1 MSWKPRTEDDISC
14 DWKGPAPDW
23 KGPAP
28 RHHWCGRRARY
39 FYIDVLGNLCAR
51 CYEHRFIEDAKIITK
66 DEFLVQALM
75 DL

>member
-14 DWKGPAPDW
+14 DWE
-23 KGPAP
+23 GPAP
-28 RHHWCGRRARY
+28 RHHRCGRRARY

-51 CYEHRFIEDAKIITK
+51 CYEHRFIEDAQIITK